1 MIDDHAHPFATEP
14 GPLDLASLSLD
25 LLEDGR
31 LEERQA
37 AQGPTRLMQ
46 ELLTVRLARRLGC
59 DPDEVVPARA
69 DAASDWGGYVSG
81 LFRDA
86 GIEAAL
92 VDVGIWEG
100 GAESLD
106 RCAEL
111 SGTAMRPIHR
121 IDPVVDRLIE
131 AGAGAGEILDE
142 VVTGMRAAV
151 DGGAVG
157 FKTILAYRTGL
168 AVDPSADLAG
178 ADASLHGEEPVRRR
192 GKACRDLVLR
202 TALGVAGELGTPFQ
216 VHTGFGD
223 SDIRLAD
230 SNPLLL
236 EELLRSEEGRSVPIV
251 LIHGSY
257 PWHEEQAFLATT
269 KPNVYAELSLSNIF
283 VPLTVAGRLARILEL
298 APAAKVLLGTDGHSE
313 PESFWFAATLLR
325 EAWAEVRS
333 RMSGAGAREAWLDDV
348 ESRIFER
355 NARELYRL

>member
-1 MIDDHAHPFATEP
+1 LIDDHAHPFATEA

-25 LLEDGR
+25 LLDDGA
-31 LEERQA
+31 LGERWA
-37 AQGPTRLMQ
+37 AQGSTRLMQ

-59 DPDEVVPARA
+59 DPEEVVAARA
-69 DAASDWGGYVSG
+69 EAASDWGAYVSG

-92 VDVGIWEG
+92 IDVGIWEG

-111 SGTAMRPIHR
+111 SGVAMRSIHR
-121 IDPVVDRLIE
+121 IDPTVDQLIE
-131 AGAGAGEILDE
+131 AGADAGAIVEE
-142 VVTGMRAAV
+142 VVAGMQGAV
-151 DGGAVG
+151 AGGAVG

-168 AVDPSADLAG
+168 AVDPRADLAAAEG
-178 ADASLHGEEPVRRR
+178 SLHGDEPVRRR
-192 GKACRDLVLR
+192 GKACRDLVFR
-202 TALGVAGELGTPFQ
+202 TALGVAGELGVPFQ
-216 VHTGFGD
+216 VHTGLGD

-257 PWHEEQAFLATT
+257 PWHEEAAFLATT
-269 KPNVYAELSLSNIF
+269 KPNVYTELSLSNIF
-283 VPLTVAGRLARILEL
+283 APLTVAGRLGSILEL
-298 APAAKVLLGTDGHSE
+298 APAAKVVLGTDGHSE
-313 PESFWFAATLLR
+313 PESFWFAATLLQ
-325 EAWAEVRS
+325 EAWGEVRS
-333 RMSGAGAREAWLDDV
+333 RMKEAGARASWLDDV
-348 ESRIFER
+348 EARIFER